1 MNRIKI
7 ILPTFLEEAVNKYAI
22 KNNLS
27 FSGALRELLK
37 IALKIKE
44 K

>member
-1 MNRIKI
+1 MKRIKI
-7 ILPTFLEEAVNKYAI
+7 ILPTFLEKAINIYAQ
-22 KNNLS
+22 NNNMS
-27 FSGALRELLK
+27 FSSALRELLK